1 MQIQLDGILAFLQ
14 AMETGSISAAAQ
26 RMGLSKSVISK
37 RITDLEVV
45 LGVELLHRSTRG
57 VVPTDKGVAFYQ
69 RMRSIMQQLDQAAEE
84 LIEQDGELC
93 GSLRIAAPMT
103 FGTLYLG
110 PILFAFI
117 ARHPRLGL
125 ALDLDDRITDLPGE
139 GYDLG
144 VRIGRL
150 HDSSLAARKLAVS
163 RRVVCCSPAYAQ
175 RAGLPATIEELAGH
189 ACIGYANVSAGHIWQ
204 FEPAEL
210 EGGMPRSLVVRSRI
224 VANNGES
231 MRDAAIAGLGISI
244 LPVFIVAKALASGQL
259 INALPDA
266 RPVADT
272 IYAVYPRNRH
282 LPAKVRA
289 IIDHLVAVF
298 EGEPPWE
305 REWHQT

>member
-1 MQIQLDGILAFLQ
+1 MQIRLDDILAFLQ

-45 LGVELLHRSTRG
+45 LKVELLHRSTRG

-69 RMRSIMQQLDQAAEE
+69 RTRSIMQQLDQAAEE

-103 FGTLYLG
+103 FGTIYLG

-117 ARHPRLGL
+117 SRHPRLGL

-175 RAGLPATIEELAGH
+175 RAGLPAMIEELAGH
-189 ACIGYANVSAGHIWQ
+189 ACIGYANVSASHIWQ
-204 FEPAEL
+204 FESAEP
-210 EGGMPRSLVVRSRI
+210 GGMPRSLVVRSRI
-224 VANNGES
+224 VANNGELI
-231 MRDAAIAGLGISI
+231 RDAAIAGLGISI
-244 LPVFIVAKALASGQL
+244 LPVFIVANALASGQL

-266 RPVADT
+266 CPVADT

-282 LPAKVRA
+282 LPRKVRA
-289 IIDHLVAVF
+289 VIDHLVAVF
-298 EGEPPWE
+298 GGDPPWE
-305 REWHQT
+305 RELNQT

>member
-1 MQIQLDGILAFLQ
+1 MQIRLDDILAFLQ
-14 AMETGSISAAAQ
+14 ATETGSISAAAQ
-26 RMGLSKSVISK
+26 RMGLSKSVVSK

-45 LGVELLHRSTRG
+45 LKVELLHRSTRG
-57 VVPTDKGVAFYQ
+57 VTPTDKGAAFYQ
-69 RMRSIMQQLDQAAEE
+69 RARSIVQQLDQAAEE
-84 LIEQDGELC
+84 LIEDGELC
-93 GSLRIAAPMT
+93 GSLRISAPMT

-110 PILFAFI
+110 PILFAFLN
-117 ARHPRLGL
+117 RHPRLEL

-144 VRIGRL
+144 IRIGRL
-150 HDSSLAARKLAVS
+150 HDSALAARKLAMS

-189 ACIGYANVSAGHIWQ
+189 ACLGYTNVSPSQIWQ
-204 FEPAEL
+204 FESVKP
-210 EGGMPRSLVVRSRI
+210 GGTPHSLTVRSRI
-224 VANNGES
+224 VSNNGES

-244 LPVFIVAKALASGQL
+244 LPVFIVAKALANGQL

-266 RPVADT
+266 YPIADT
-272 IYAVYPRNRH
+272 IHAVYPRNRH

-289 IIDHLVAVF
+289 VIDHLVTVF

-305 REWHQT
+305 RELNR

>member
-1 MQIQLDGILAFLQ
+1 MQIRLDDILAFVQ

-45 LGVELLHRSTRG
+45 LKVELLHRSTRG
-57 VVPTDKGVAFYQ
+57 VVPTDRGVAFYQ
-69 RMRSIMQQLDQAAEE
+69 RAHSIMQQLDQAAEE
-84 LIEQDGELC
+84 LIEQNGELC

-103 FGTLYLG
+103 FGTTYLG
-110 PILFAFI
+110 PILFTFMN
-117 ARHPRLGL
+117 RHPRLGL
-125 ALDLDDRITDLPGE
+125 ALNLDDKFTDLPGE

-204 FEPAEL
+204 FDSAEA
-210 EGGMPRSLVVRSRI
+210 GGMPRSLVVRSRI
-224 VANNGES
+224 VTNNGES
-231 MRDAAIAGLGISI
+231 IRDATIAGLGISI
-244 LPVFIVAKALASGQL
+244 LPVFIVTKALASGQL
-259 INALPDA
+259 INVLPNA
-266 RPVADT
+266 CPVADT
-272 IYAVYPRNRH
+272 IYAVYPQNRH

-289 IIDHLVAVF
+289 VIDHLVAVF
-298 EGEPPWE
+298 EGEPPWK
-305 REWHQT
+305 RELNKT

>member
-1 MQIQLDGILAFLQ
+1 MQIRLDDILAFLQ

-37 RITDLEVV
+37 RITDLEIV
-45 LGVELLHRSTRG
+45 LKVELLHRSTRG
-57 VVPTDKGVAFYQ
+57 VVPTGKGTVFYQ
-69 RMRSIMQQLDQAAEE
+69 RAHSIMQQLDQAAEE
-84 LIEQDGELC
+84 LIEQDGALC

-117 ARHPRLGL
+117 SRHPRLGL

-150 HDSSLAARKLAVS
+150 HDSSLVARKLAVS

-175 RAGLPATIEELAGH
+175 RAGLAATIEELADH
-189 ACIGYANVSAGHIWQ
+189 ACIGYANVSASHIWQ
-204 FEPAEL
+204 FQAAEP
-210 EGGMPRSLVVRSRI
+210 GGMPRSLVVRSRI

-259 INALPDA
+259 VNALPDA
-266 RPVADT
+266 CPVADT

-282 LPAKVRA
+282 LPVKVRA
-289 IIDHLVAVF
+289 AIDHLVAVF

-305 REWHQT
+305 RELNQT

>member
-1 MQIQLDGILAFLQ
+1 MHYRLDDILAFLQ
-14 AMETGSISAAAQ
+14 AMETGSISTAAQ

-37 RITDLEVV
+37 RISDLEAV
-45 LGVELLHRSTRG
+45 LKIELLHRSTRG
-57 VVPTDKGVAFYQ
+57 VVPTEKGAAFYQ
-69 RMRSIMQQLDQAAEE
+69 RARSIMQQLDQAAEE
-84 LIEQDGELC
+84 LIEQNDELC

-103 FGTLYLG
+103 FGTAYLG
-110 PILFAFI
+110 PILFSFI
-117 ARHPRLGL
+117 GRHPRLGL

-150 HDSSLAARKLAVS
+150 RDSSLVARKLAVS

-175 RAGLPATIEELAGH
+175 RAGLPATIEELADH
-189 ACIGYANVSAGHIWQ
+189 ACIGYVNVSPGQIWQ
-204 FEPAEL
+204 FEPAEP
-210 EGGMPRSLVVRSRI
+210 GGAPRPLVVRSRI
-224 VANNGES
+224 IANNGES

-259 INALPDA
+259 INALPDVC
-266 RPVADT
+266 PVADT

-282 LPAKVRA
+282 LPKKVRA
-289 IIDHLVAVF
+289 VIDYLVAVF

-305 REWHQT
+305 RELNQT